1 MNKILKSSSQ
11 LARIVV
17 MILAVSLFSSVFVS
31 CKDEEEEREFP
42 IILFNEVYDDYNIHL
57 GNKKAESII
66 FRISSSYDGH
76 DIDLSQCG
84 DWDIFGNVITG
95 SGDKDAPDLLDSGST
110 LYVRKT
116 GKNRKNGLNTFEMRY
131 TLKKTIDGT
140 QKIVEGSYSGD
151 VVAGQ
156 K

>member
-1 MNKILKSSSQ
+1 MNIILKSSSRFT
-11 LARIVV
+11 RIMV
-17 MILAVSLFSSVFVS
+17 MILAVCLFSTVFVS
-31 CKDEEEEREFP
+31 CKDEEEESEFP

-57 GNKKAESII
+57 GNKKADLII

-110 LYVRKT
+110 LYVYKT
-116 GKNRKNGLNTFEMRY
+116 GKKTFEMRY

>member
-1 MNKILKSSSQ
+1 MNKILKSSSK
-11 LARIVV
+11 LAKIVV
-17 MILAVSLFSSVFVS
+17 MILAVSLFLSVFVS

-116 GKNRKNGLNTFEMRY
+116 GKNRKTGLNTFEMRY

>member
-1 MNKILKSSSQ
+1 M
-11 LARIVV
+11 V
-17 MILAVSLFSSVFVS
+17 MILAVCLFSTVFVS
-31 CKDEEEEREFP
+31 CKDEEEESEFP

-57 GNKKAESII
+57 GNKKADLII
-66 FRISSSYDGH
+66 FRIPASNDGQ

-84 DWDIFGNVITG
+84 DWDVFGNVITG

>member
-1 MNKILKSSSQ
+1 MNIILKSSSKF
-11 LARIVV
+11 ARLTV
-17 MILAVSLFSSVFVS
+17 MILAVSLFLSVFVS
-31 CKDEEEEREFP
+31 CKDEKEEREFP

-57 GNKKAESII
+57 GNKKADLII

>member
-1 MNKILKSSSQ
+1 MNKILKSSSK
-11 LARIVV
+11 LAKIVV

>member
-1 MNKILKSSSQ
+1 MSNIFNSSIKYVRM
-11 LARIVV
+11 AVI
-17 MILAVSLFSSVFVS
+17 ILAVSLFSTVFVS
-31 CKDEEEEREFP
+31 CKDEEEESEFP

-57 GNKKAESII
+57 GNKKADLII

>member
-1 MNKILKSSSQ
+1 MNIILKSSSKF
-11 LARIVV
+11 ARLTV

-42 IILFNEVYDDYNIHL
+42 IILFNEVYNDYNIHL

-66 FRISSSYDGH
+66 FRIPASSDGM

-95 SGDKDAPDLLDSGST
+95 SGDKDAPDLLDSGSL

>member
-1 MNKILKSSSQ
+1 MNTILKSSSK

>member
-1 MNKILKSSSQ
+1 MDIILKSSSRFT
-11 LARIVV
+11 RIMV
-17 MILAVSLFSSVFVS
+17 MILAVCLFSTVFVS
-31 CKDEEEEREFP
+31 CKAEEEESEFP

-57 GNKKAESII
+57 GNKKADLII

-140 QKIVEGSYSGD
+140 QKIIEGSYSGD

>member
-1 MNKILKSSSQ
+1 MNKILKSSSK

>member
-1 MNKILKSSSQ
+1 MNKILKSSSKF
-11 LARIVV
+11 ARLTV

>member
-1 MNKILKSSSQ
+1 MDIILKSSSRFT
-11 LARIVV
+11 RIMV
-17 MILAVSLFSSVFVS
+17 MILAVCLFLTVFVS
-31 CKDEEEEREFP
+31 CKGEEEESEFP

-57 GNKKAESII
+57 GNKKADLII
-66 FRISSSYDGH
+66 FRIPASNDGQ

-84 DWDIFGNVITG
+84 DWDVFGNVITG
-95 SGDKDAPDLLDSGST
+95 SGDKDAPDLLDSGSK
-110 LYVRKT
+110 LYVHKT
-116 GKNRKNGLNTFEMRY
+116 GKKTFEMRY

>member
-1 MNKILKSSSQ
+1 MNIILKSSSKF
-11 LARIVV
+11 ARLTV
-17 MILAVSLFSSVFVS
+17 MILAVNLFSSVFVS
-31 CKDEEEEREFP
+31 CKDEEEESEFP
-42 IILFNEVYDDYNIHL
+42 IMLFNEVYDDYNIHL